1 MKKRLVRKS
10 WIATINA
17 AVREHG
23 IMYSRFINALNI
35 NSNIQLD
42 RKILANLAVNE
53 PYSFK
58 SVIDEV
64 SLQSGLVEIAK
75 RKPLVAEMQAVSYAD
90 ALAQGRIV
98 DEKRRP
104 NEVMNIINEPEPI
117 LYGLRF
123 PERDAKT
130 DADYMRISFR
140 EEDEAFRKDQER
152 MTLTEKEQKKLPREV
167 LTDDWKEDMSLYKN
181 KRKP

>member
-1 MKKRLVRKS
+1 
-10 WIATINA
+10 
-17 AVREHG
+17 
-23 IMYSRFINALNI
+23 MYSRYMNALNLK
-35 NSNIQLD
+35 SNIELD

-58 SVIDEV
+58 SVLDEV
-64 SLQSGLVEIAK
+64 SLQAGMLDIAK
-75 RKPLVAEMQAVSYAD
+75 RKPLVAAMQSIKYSD
-90 ALAQGRIV
+90 ALSKGMIV
-98 DEKRRP
+98 NEKRRADD
-104 NEVMNIINEPEPI
+104 VMKIIEEPTAN

-123 PERDAKT
+123 PERDAGT

-140 EEDEAFRKDQER
+140 EEDDKFIADQKR
-152 MTLTEKEQKKLPREV
+152 MTLTDKEQKKLPREI